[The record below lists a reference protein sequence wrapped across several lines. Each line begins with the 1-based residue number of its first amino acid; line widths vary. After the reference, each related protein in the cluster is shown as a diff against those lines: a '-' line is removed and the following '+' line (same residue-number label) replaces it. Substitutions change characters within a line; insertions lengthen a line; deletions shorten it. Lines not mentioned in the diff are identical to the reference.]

1 MVTALPLYSFASFD
15 DPSIAHGVS
24 TRAGGVSV
32 GPYASLNLG
41 ASVGDHPDAVSENRA
56 RLARALGFT
65 GEQMVTTPQ
74 VHGATVLVVDE
85 SNADR
90 ALEIRADALLTTRP
104 GFLLMQ
110 RFADCVPLLFWHPT
124 ARAVAVAHAGWRG
137 TALGVA
143 GTTVAAL
150 REHAGAAPVGL
161 RAAIGPAIGRCCYE
175 VGADVA
181 ETVALATPDPPATL
195 TEWQPDGK
203 ARIDITAA
211 NVAQLQATG
220 LHPAHII
227 AADVCT
233 ACRTDL
239 FYSHRREGEP
249 TGRFGAA
256 ISLRGTSR

>member
-41 ASVGDHPDAVSENRA
+41 ASVGDEPDAVSENRA
-56 RLARALGFT
+56 RLARALGFA

-90 ALEIRADALLTTRP
+90 AFEIRADALLTTRP

-110 RFADCVPLLFWHPT
+110 RFADCVPLLFWHPA

-137 TALGVA
+137 TVLGVA
-143 GTTVAAL
+143 GATVAAL
-150 REHAGAAPVGL
+150 SEHAGAAPAGL
-161 RAAIGPAIGRCCYE
+161 RAAIGPAIGPCCYE
-175 VGADVA
+175 VGEDVVEQFPGADGAVRTGAGGRPHLDLWELNRRQLVAAGLRPEQVEVAGICTRCHA
-181 ETVALATPDPPATL
+181 ET
-195 TEWQPDGK
+195 
-203 ARIDITAA
+203 
-211 NVAQLQATG
+211 
-220 LHPAHII
+220 
-227 AADVCT
+227 
-233 ACRTDL
+233 
-239 FYSHRREGEP
+239 FFSHRALGYP
-249 TGRFGAA
+249 AGRFGAA
-256 ISLRGTSR
+256 IGLRSDG